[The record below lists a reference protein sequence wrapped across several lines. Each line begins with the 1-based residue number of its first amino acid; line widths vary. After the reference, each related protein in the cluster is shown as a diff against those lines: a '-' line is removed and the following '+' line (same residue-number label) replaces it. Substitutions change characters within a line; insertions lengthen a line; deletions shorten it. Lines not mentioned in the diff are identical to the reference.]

1 MKIRPL
7 MLSATFVENVN
18 APGRYGDGRGG
29 LGLGLLVRPATHG
42 GLNKSWT
49 QSVRIDDRPT
59 SLGLGRYPVVTLAM
73 ARERALDNARAIARG
88 HDPRRTGK
96 SVPTFAEAL
105 ETVIAIHAAN
115 WKDRKGSEHQ
125 WRSSMR
131 NYVLPRLERK
141 RVDAVTTADV
151 MAVLSPI
158 WSSKRVTAQRLR
170 QRIGAVMKW
179 AHRAGATH
187 GQPRRRGDLRR
198 AAEEHCGAQAPAGPG
213 ARRGRGRVAAGA
225 ALRHVPESAPRVR
238 VPGAHR
244 RALGRGAQRPL
255 GRDRPGRGGVDR
267 ARRAHEGRA
276 RASGAALAPGAR
288 SPRRRPR
295 AGPTPTAGCSRRR
308 PGAR

>member
-1 MKIRPL
+1 
-7 MLSATFVENVN
+7 MLSATFVKNVN

-105 ETVIAIHAAN
+105 ETVIATHAAN
-115 WKDRKGSEHQ
+115 WKDRKGSEYQ

-131 NYVLPRLERK
+131 NYVLPRLARK

-151 MAVLSPI
+151 
-158 WSSKRVTAQRLR
+158 
-170 QRIGAVMKW
+170 IGC
-179 AHRAGATH
+179 R
-187 GQPRRRGDLRR
+187 
-198 AAEEHCGAQAPAGPG
+198 
-213 ARRGRGRVAAGA
+213 
-225 ALRHVPESAPRVR
+225 S
-238 VPGAHR
+238 
-244 RALGRGAQRPL
+244 
-255 GRDRPGRGGVDR
+255 RPGRSKSST
-267 ARRAHEGRA
+267 AP
-276 RASGAALAPGAR
+276 ASW
-288 SPRRRPR
+288 
-295 AGPTPTAGCSRRR
+295 PTPTAGCSRRR